1 MENSVKIEL
10 NNNMIIIPINGGFNL
25 HFILSTNCKTGNTG
39 SAEKFESTFI
49 IVSIILYSR

>member
-10 NNNMIIIPINGGFNL
+10 NNNMIIIPINVGFNL
-25 HFILSTNCKTGNTG
+25 HFISSTNYKTGNTG
-39 SAEKFESTFI
+39 SAEKFESTSV